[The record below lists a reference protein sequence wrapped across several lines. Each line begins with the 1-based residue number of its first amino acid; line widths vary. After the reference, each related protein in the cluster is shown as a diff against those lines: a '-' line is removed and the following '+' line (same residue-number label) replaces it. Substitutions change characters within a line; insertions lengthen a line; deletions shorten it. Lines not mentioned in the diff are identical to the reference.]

1 MQSRNT
7 YANYLRSLRGRRA
20 IFAFPDG
27 TKMSLLLYR
36 TVSTK
41 RRPQPVVVHQTKN
54 VQLKKIT
61 KHFAD
66 NNLLEEV
73 RPLDEE
79 EQGKELDANTS
90 PISENNEDKSGHKIR
105 TYVEVGMDRIPFA
118 MQDIAAAAK
127 KCADGIVL
135 ASEHASSTIASHN
148 CNSSSKTP
156 SHPTTITEI
165 HLVGFRPL
173 PPLPSATAHLLL
185 DGRTTSSVLPDD
197 SVVAGTKKALHA
209 LLAGMDRRRVYA
221 LCTLVTLPPPPQA
234 RRARPRPAQVR
245 SLALIP
251 PMAAHGG
258 RQGAGAGRPRR
269 DQHAVLIELPFRDD
283 VRLSR
288 EAEKSQPAPQET
300 VEAMRDLVRHQ
311 SLGNLHWGEN
321 FVNPALRE
329 FWEYVEKLALGSP
342 SSAYAQGECDDGD
355 DTELDEEAVLAAAGP
370 QVQRLTEIL
379 EQIEE
384 DEGKE
389 TGRRKKLSVEDWDGD
404 NIDWEKLVAE
414 NRLEECTADLLR
426 CYLGVIGEKRSG
438 NKSALVE
445 RVWDHLQSGL
455 SCNKHEMEHTI

>member
-1 MQSRNT
+1 MALFLHPNMHPALLPATTAILPPKHHPTPQRLQKSTLWAFVHSPPSPLLQHISSSMVAPPLQS
-7 YANYLRSLRGRRA
+7 SLTT
-20 IFAFPDG
+20 P
-27 TKMSLLLYR
+27 LLLER
-36 TVSTK
+36 
-41 RRPQPVVVHQTKN
+41 
-54 VQLKKIT
+54 
-61 KHFAD
+61 
-66 NNLLEEV
+66 
-73 RPLDEE
+73 
-79 EQGKELDANTS
+79 
-90 PISENNEDKSGHKIR
+90 
-105 TYVEVGMDRIPFA
+105 
-118 MQDIAAAAK
+118 
-127 KCADGIVL
+127 
-135 ASEHASSTIASHN
+135 
-148 CNSSSKTP
+148 
-156 SHPTTITEI
+156 
-165 HLVGFRPL
+165 
-173 PPLPSATAHLLL
+173 
-185 DGRTTSSVLPDD
+185 
-197 SVVAGTKKALHA
+197 KKALHA

>member
-197 SVVAGTKKALHA
+197 SVVAGTKKSAPRSTGWYGSETRLCALYTSHA
-209 LLAGMDRRRVYA
+209 SPPAPSTTRAAASRTGAFPGSDSA
-221 LCTLVTLPPPPQA
+221 HGCTWGETGSWSWTPT
-234 RRARPRPAQVR
+234 PRPTCCSDRVA
-245 SLALIP
+245 
-251 PMAAHGG
+251 
-258 RQGAGAGRPRR
+258 
-269 DQHAVLIELPFRDD
+269 F
-283 VRLSR
+283 SR
-288 EAEKSQPAPQET
+288 
-300 VEAMRDLVRHQ
+300 
-311 SLGNLHWGEN
+311 
-321 FVNPALRE
+321 
-329 FWEYVEKLALGSP
+329 
-342 SSAYAQGECDDGD
+342 
-355 DTELDEEAVLAAAGP
+355 
-370 QVQRLTEIL
+370 
-379 EQIEE
+379 
-384 DEGKE
+384 
-389 TGRRKKLSVEDWDGD
+389 
-404 NIDWEKLVAE
+404 
-414 NRLEECTADLLR
+414 
-426 CYLGVIGEKRSG
+426 
-438 NKSALVE
+438 
-445 RVWDHLQSGL
+445 
-455 SCNKHEMEHTI
+455 